1 MIHKKCLK
9 KDMFLWSLAI
19 LGAAMLT
26 LLSPASGRTQ
36 EALSK
41 DDPSPPAKTV
51 KLIFIHHS
59 CGQNWLDDANG
70 RLGLALRRN
79 NYFVSDTN
87 YGWGPPDQD
96 VGEGSIGDHT
106 DIGHW
111 YNWFVGPHRLEYL
124 NALYAET
131 GQYSSYSRL
140 SKIPPGKN
148 KIILFKSCFPNS
160 NLGGNPK
167 DAPTKG
173 KNPLRGQDC
182 GSSHMTV
189 ANAKGIYKD
198 LLKYFATRQDKLFVV
213 ITAPPLTTDSTTP
226 SQAANARAFNR
237 WLVEEWLKKYRHKN
251 VAVFDFFNVLTSNGG
266 SADYNDSKSAKGN
279 HHRWWQGACQY
290 LQTVKKN
297 TAAYP
302 SCEGDSH
309 PSIAGNRKATTEFVK
324 MLNVYYHRWQD
335 SLTASRLTEIP
346 AASQ

>member
-1 MIHKKCLK
+1 
-9 KDMFLWSLAI
+9 
-19 LGAAMLT
+19 
-26 LLSPASGRTQ
+26 
-36 EALSK
+36 
-41 DDPSPPAKTV
+41 
-51 KLIFIHHS
+51 
-59 CGQNWLDDANG
+59 
-70 RLGLALRRN
+70 
-79 NYFVSDTN
+79 
-87 YGWGPPDQD
+87 
-96 VGEGSIGDHT
+96 
-106 DIGHW
+106 
-111 YNWFVGPHRLEYL
+111 
-124 NALYAET
+124 
-131 GQYSSYSRL
+131 
-140 SKIPPGKN
+140 
-148 KIILFKSCFPNS
+148 
-160 NLGGNPK
+160 
-167 DAPTKG
+167 
-173 KNPLRGQDC
+173 
-182 GSSHMTV
+182 MTV